1 MNDTISGKV
10 AAVIDDTTLVLNL
23 GRESGVREGMLFAIV
38 SDHQDVADPDSGES
52 LGKWE
57 FVKAR
62 VLVTHVQEKMCTVR
76 SPLAA
81 GGGEETTGTLS
92 AMMVRHSF
100 GLYGSHKEA
109 RQSLAVRAGDVSG
122 QATAKPVA
130 IGDIAR
136 VISVAEEVAPEA
148 SSTIPPT
155 SKSGDLP
162 STAYAQSADPVPAP
176 EPAAG
181 EGPPPPQPA
190 DS

>member
-1 MNDTISGKV
+1 MNDSISGKV

-23 GRESGVREGMLFAIV
+23 GRESGVQEGMLFAIV
-38 SDHQDVADPDSGES
+38 SDHHDVADPDSGES

-81 GGGEETTGTLS
+81 AGEETTGTLS

-122 QATAKPVA
+122 QPTAKPVA

-136 VISVAEEVAPEA
+136 VISIAEAAAPEA
-148 SSTIPPT
+148 NSSIPPT
-155 SKSGDLP
+155 SKSEDLP
-162 STAYAQSADPVPAP
+162 SAAYAQSAAPVPATP
-176 EPAAG
+176 EPAAD
-181 EGPPPPQPA
+181 EGPPPQSA
-190 DS
+190 NS

>member
-1 MNDTISGKV
+1 MNASTSGKV
-10 AAVIDDTTLVLNL
+10 AAVVDDTTLVLNL
-23 GRESGVREGMLFAIV
+23 GRGSGVREGMLFAIV

-52 LGKWE
+52 LGRWE

-62 VLVTHVQEKMCTVR
+62 VIVTHVQERMCTVR

-81 GGGEETTGTLS
+81 EAEEAAGTLS

-109 RQSLAVRAGDVSG
+109 RQTLPVRASDISGQPTTRPIAVGDV
-122 QATAKPVA
+122 AKF
-130 IGDIAR
+130 IG
-136 VISVAEEVAPEA
+136 AEEAVTPDAN
-148 SSTIPPT
+148 SSQVPS
-155 SKSGDLP
+155 SKSEDLP
-162 STAYAQSADPVPAP
+162 STTYAQSETAVAVP

-181 EGPPPPQPA
+181 GQSVPQPS